1 MVRELESLTITK
13 LHPHPTPIGP
23 DCLKPMGSAPI
34 MPPKFDPGAPENASL
49 INLFTSLGL
58 AQNSATELVRQ
69 PKSGAALKSLI
80 DEYHLDGKTRDEK
93 QAAALVKLSTARTK
107 LGGRQKGYIVEK
119 IGKGDLRTPDQVA
132 GKMVSG

>member
-1 MVRELESLTITK
+1 
-13 LHPHPTPIGP
+13 
-23 DCLKPMGSAPI
+23 

-58 AQNSATELVRQ
+58 AQNSATALVRQ